1 MCNGVGVHLCTKIE
15 RRGSGR
21 CLSVEVLECVV
32 VGRVVV
38 VVVTAARQFVHNS
51 RRGVFQYVFLK
62 VFLTMVTLFLQ
73 VSSAVRCVFTAMGR

>member
-1 MCNGVGVHLCTKIE
+1 M
-15 RRGSGR
+15 
-21 CLSVEVLECVV
+21 LECVV

-73 VSSAVRCVFTAMGR
+73 VSVSVSVSQCGALCCDGSWVVD